1 MLKFTNPVQIA
12 DKTLINHSLMR
23 AAAILLSLFLSL
35 PIIGLLLPL
44 FWGGGQPLSSAELGE
59 IGDSTLLHLWNY
71 VLTDYVVT
79 TLLLG
84 LGVGIGVFILG
95 VGNAW
100 LVANYQFPGKKLFE
114 WGLIL
119 PLAVPA
125 YVMAY
130 LFVDFLQ
137 FSGPLQTILRDS
149 FGIHAALPD
158 PRSLGGAIWT
168 FSLCLYPYVYLVART
183 SFLDRSAHLM
193 EAAETL
199 GFSSVEAFIRLVL
212 PMTRPAIFTGIALAL
227 MEVLADFGAV
237 SYFGLQTFATG
248 IFKAWLSF
256 GDRMAA
262 VHLSLMLLTF
272 VLLVFY
278 WEQHNRSRQRY
289 ALGNTT
295 SQAVIPKRLQGTHAL
310 YASCFCG
317 LTLFFAFVLP
327 MLILLHLLLSEGFT
341 MDPRYFSWL
350 KNSLG
355 LAALT
360 AIVAVICAVFLAYAV
375 RLSQSQT
382 LRSMN
387 RVLTVGYALPGA
399 VLGVGILSLMGLLDV
414 AWFMSVSVGVL
425 VYAYLIRFLSAGL
438 QSIETGLTRITPAMD
453 GTAALLG
460 AKPWEM
466 IRRIHLPL
474 LRRSVLTALLFVFVD
489 VMKELPAT
497 LLLRPFNLDTLA
509 VATYQ
514 LAADERLAELAL
526 PALSIVLVGLLPVIL
541 LTRAI
546 SKGR

>member
-149 FGIHAALPD
+149 FRIHAALPD

-289 ALGNTT
+289 ALVNTT
-295 SQAVIPKRLQGTHAL
+295 SQGVIPKRLQGTHAL

>member
-199 GFSSVEAFIRLVL
+199 GYSSVEAFIRLVL

-289 ALGNTT
+289 ALVNTT
-295 SQAVIPKRLQGTHAL
+295 SQGVIPKRLQGTHAL

-360 AIVAVICAVFLAYAV
+360 AIVAVICAVFLAYAA

-438 QSIETGLTRITPAMD
+438 QSIETGLTQITPAMD

>member
-137 FSGPLQTILRDS
+137 FSGPLQTILRES

-199 GFSSVEAFIRLVL
+199 GYSSVEAFIRLVL

-289 ALGNTT
+289 ALVNTT
-295 SQAVIPKRLQGTHAL
+295 SQGVIPKRLQGTHAL

-355 LAALT
+355 LAAFT
-360 AIVAVICAVFLAYAV
+360 AIVAVICAVFLAYAA

>member
-1 MLKFTNPVQIA
+1 MLKFTNPVQIV

-289 ALGNTT
+289 ALVNTT
-295 SQAVIPKRLQGTHAL
+295 SQGVIPKRLQGTHAL

-360 AIVAVICAVFLAYAV
+360 AIVAVICAVFLAYAA

>member
-71 VLTDYVVT
+71 VLIDYVVT

-137 FSGPLQTILRDS
+137 FSGPLQTILRES

-199 GFSSVEAFIRLVL
+199 GYSSVEAFIRLVL

-289 ALGNTT
+289 ALVNTT
-295 SQAVIPKRLQGTHAL
+295 SQGVIPKRLQGTHAL

-360 AIVAVICAVFLAYAV
+360 AIVAVICAVFLAYAA

>member
-1 MLKFTNPVQIA
+1 LLKFTNPVQIA

-289 ALGNTT
+289 ALVNTT
-295 SQAVIPKRLQGTHAL
+295 SQGVIPKRLQGTHAL

-360 AIVAVICAVFLAYAV
+360 AIVAVICAAFLAYAA

>member
-199 GFSSVEAFIRLVL
+199 GYSSVEAFIRLVL

-289 ALGNTT
+289 ALVNTT
-295 SQAVIPKRLQGTHAL
+295 SQGVIPKRLQGTHAL

-360 AIVAVICAVFLAYAV
+360 AIVAVICAVFLAYAA

-474 LRRSVLTALLFVFVD
+474 LRRSVLTALLFIFVD

>member
-137 FSGPLQTILRDS
+137 FSGPLQTILRES

-199 GFSSVEAFIRLVL
+199 GYSSVEAFIRLVL

-289 ALGNTT
+289 ALVNTT
-295 SQAVIPKRLQGTHAL
+295 SQGVIPKRLQGTHAL

-360 AIVAVICAVFLAYAV
+360 AIVAVICAVFLAYAA